1 MAKLEKDD
9 GTEIEI
15 SEIKGPFLTHDRYGQ
30 PMFVGPVEGG
40 VLAVTWQNNSDVY
53 KEMWVD
59 FIRDD
64 GKMGQVAVIGTET
77 DEDTGKPVDFHAYV
91 WDGNSDDCRW
101 EHGYNPNGDDVY

>member
-9 GTEIEI
+9 GTVIEI
-15 SEIKGPFLTHDRYGQ
+15 SEIKEPFLTHDRYGQ

-64 GKMGQVAVIGTET
+64 GKDGQVAVIGTTKDDET
-77 DEDTGKPVDFHAYV
+77 DNFHVYT
-91 WDGNSDDCRW
+91 WDGDNPGGPDH
-101 EHGYNPNGDDVY
+101 EHKFNPHGVGICY